1 MKISLLIIF
10 LSFFIP
16 YKTFSSPVG
25 KGLSCF
31 RETDKGSDDFKS
43 FRGIYFESDKNVRV
57 VSFKNKNNSLKVISK
72 QTPYKVYE
80 DKIKFKIKFIWY
92 GEISFEYFTISRNNL
107 DLTHKFG
114 NKIYNLG
121 CTLVVTDFMSSMNN
135 IKSKFQKYLNENL
148 KSNSI

>member
-16 YKTFSSPVG
+16 HKIFSSPVG

-57 VSFKNKNNSLKVISK
+57 VSFKNKNNSLKVILNK
-72 QTPYKVYE
+72 RHTKFM
-80 DKIKFKIKFIWY
+80 KIK
-92 GEISFEYFTISRNNL
+92 L
-107 DLTHKFG
+107 
-114 NKIYNLG
+114 
-121 CTLVVTDFMSSMNN
+121 
-135 IKSKFQKYLNENL
+135 NL
-148 KSNSI
+148 KSNLYGMEKYLLNILQLVEII